1 MLTITFTVEDLA
13 RTRLAVSPLWEVVAS
28 IRLLK
33 TPRSQTFHR
42 RWAEATTE
50 RIDRSGAEFG
60 LLFDLVDPRV
70 WYLVDF
76 LTPPPQTPAPDL
88 TTDLGALRR
97 VSADQVRADLDVL
110 AYAWKNPIGSLDE
123 VTLPRRRRD
132 AGVGPSARGSAS
144 ARGNAS
150 VRGTTSVRGR
160 AGGMPTVA
168 IAELYGDPLGGIER
182 LAGQVEAYWELA
194 IAPHWGRIRALLE
207 GDLLY
212 RGRRLGQAGHTGL
225 FDDLADTVKWRDG
238 SLQIRHRR
246 FKGVRQLAGEG
257 LLLMPSA
264 FVWPT
269 VYSSTIPPWQPALT
283 YPARGV
289 ATLWSESVRGTSA
302 GLAAVLGRSRAEVLM
317 QLDSPR
323 STTELAARIGMTAG
337 GVSQHLSALRAG
349 GLVTPHRVGRVVLY
363 ARTSAAESLL
373 EAAEQGE

>member
-42 RWAEATTE
+42 RWAETTTE
-50 RIDRSGAEFG
+50 RINRSGAELG

-70 WYLVDF
+70 WYLADF
-76 LTPPPQTPAPDL
+76 LTPPSQTPVPDL
-88 TTDLGALRR
+88 ATDLGALRR
-97 VSADQVRADLDVL
+97 VSTDQVRADLDVL
-110 AYAWKNPIGSLDE
+110 AYACKNPIGSLDE

-132 AGVGPSARGSAS
+132 ASGDSSAR
-144 ARGNAS
+144 ARVSAS

-160 AGGMPTVA
+160 ASGMPTAA
-168 IAELYGDPLGGIER
+168 IAELYGDPRGGVER
-182 LAGQVEAYWELA
+182 LAEQVEAYWGLA

-212 RGRRLGQAGHTGL
+212 RGRRLGQAGHAGL
-225 FDDLADTVKWRDG
+225 FADLADTVRWRDG

-257 LLLMPSA
+257 LLMTPSA

-269 VYSSTIPPWQPALT
+269 VYSSTIPPWQPTLT

-289 ATLWSESVRGTSA
+289 ATLWSEPVRGTSA
-302 GLAAVLGRSRAEVLM
+302 GLAAVLGRSRAEVMM

>member
-42 RWAEATTE
+42 RWAETTTE
-50 RIDRSGAEFG
+50 RINRSGVDLG
-60 LLFDLVDPRV
+60 LLFELIDPRV
-70 WYLVDF
+70 WYLADF
-76 LTPPPQTPAPDL
+76 LTPPPRTPVPDL
-88 TTDLGALRR
+88 ATDLSALRR
-97 VSADQVRADLDVL
+97 VPTDQLRADLDVL

-123 VTLPRRRRD
+123 VTLPRRSRR
-132 AGVGPSARGSAS
+132 
-144 ARGNAS
+144 
-150 VRGTTSVRGR
+150 TSVRGR
-160 AGGMPTVA
+160 ASAMPTAA
-168 IAELYGDPLGGIER
+168 IAELYVDPRGGVER
-182 LAGQVEAYWELA
+182 LAGQVQAYWEMA

-212 RGRRLGQAGHTGL
+212 RGRKLGQAGHAGL

-238 SLQIRHRR
+238 SLQIKHRR

-257 LLLMPSA
+257 LLMTPSA

-269 VYSSTIPPWQPALT
+269 VYSSTIPPWQPTLT

-289 ATLWSESVRGTSA
+289 ATLWSDPVRSTSGNAPVRSTSA
-302 GLAAVLGRSRAEVLM
+302 GVAAVLGRSRAEL
-317 QLDSPR
+317 LALLGSPR
-323 STTELAARIGMTAG
+323 STTELAARIGLTAG

-363 ARTSAAESLL
+363 ARTSAAEALL
-373 EAAEQGE
+373 EAAEQGD